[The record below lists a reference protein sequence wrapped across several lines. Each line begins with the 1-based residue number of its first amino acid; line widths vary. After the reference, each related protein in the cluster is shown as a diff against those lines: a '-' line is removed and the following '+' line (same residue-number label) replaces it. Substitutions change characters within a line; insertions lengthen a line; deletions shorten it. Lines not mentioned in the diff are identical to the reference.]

1 MITIRTYW
9 ICVLLWLTTTSASSQ
24 ITTLKGQLDSLLQ
37 SPTNEPFNGIVMI
50 SKKGKTLYLRTSG
63 WSDIER
69 KNYIN
74 KDAQFVVGSISKQFT
89 AALVLQEVEKSR
101 IDLHRPI
108 RLYLPSLSQAWA
120 DTVTVHHLLTHTHGI
135 EKLDRPTLF
144 AVGTKY
150 AYSQLGFELL
160 AQIVAK
166 TSGRSF
172 AEQAQRLFKRCGM
185 KNTFHPDTKQYS
197 NLVQGYTQNEQGTLE
212 KEQHSFQNYAAAG
225 SFVSTVDDLHLWNL
239 HFFKGKLLNPQ
250 SMQLLQTKHKGA
262 VRNHPLFGVTEY
274 GYGITVDTKEGL
286 SQLGQTGY
294 APGFVS
300 MNFYFPKTE
309 TSVIILSNFDYH
321 PADLKKSFRYHTR
334 ILSLIRSV
342 LLKH

>member
-1 MITIRTYW
+1 MISIRNYS
-9 ICVLLWLTTTSASSQ
+9 ICVLLWVTTSASSQ
-24 ITTLKGQLDSLLQ
+24 ITTLKGQLDSLMQ

-50 SKKGKTLYLRTSG
+50 TQKSKTLYLRTNG

-69 KNYIN
+69 KNSIN
-74 KDAQFVVGSISKQFT
+74 KDAQFVVGSVSKQFT
-89 AALVLQEVEKSR
+89 AALVLQEVEKGR
-101 IDLHRPI
+101 VDLHRPI
-108 RLYLPSLSQAWA
+108 RRYLPTLSQAWA

-144 AVGTKY
+144 PVGTKY
-150 AYSQLGFELL
+150 AYSQIGFELL
-160 AQIVAK
+160 AQILAK
-166 TSGRSF
+166 SSGRSF
-172 AEQAQRLFKRCGM
+172 AEQARRLFNRCGM
-185 KNTFHPDTKQYS
+185 KNSFHPDIKQYS
-197 NLVQGYTQNEQGTLE
+197 NLVQGYTRNEQGTLE

-225 SFVSTVDDLHLWNL
+225 SIISTVDDLNKWNEY
-239 HFFKGKLLNPQ
+239 FFKEKLLNPQ

-309 TSVIILSNFDYH
+309 TSVIILSNIDYH
-321 PADLKKSFRYHTR
+321 PADLKRSFRYHTR
-334 ILSLIRSV
+334 ILELVRGE
-342 LLKH
+342 LLTH

>member
-9 ICVLLWLTTTSASSQ
+9 ICVLLWVTTTSALSQ
-24 ITTLKGQLDSLLQ
+24 ISTLKGQLDSLLQ

-50 SKKGKTLYLRTSG
+50 TQKGKTLYLRTSG

-69 KNYIN
+69 KNPIN
-74 KDAQFVVGSISKQFT
+74 KDAQFVVGSVSKQFT
-89 AALVLQEVEKSR
+89 AALVLQEVEKGS
-101 IDLHRPI
+101 IELHRPI
-108 RLYLPSLSQAWA
+108 RRYLPNLSQAWA

-144 AVGTKY
+144 PVGSRY

-160 AQIVAK
+160 AQVVAK

-185 KNTFHPDTKQYS
+185 KHTFHPDIKQYS
-197 NLVQGYTQNEQGTLE
+197 NLVQGYTRNEQGALE

-225 SFVSTVDDLHLWNL
+225 SFVSMVDDLLQWNQ

-274 GYGITVDTKEGL
+274 GYGIMVDTKDGL
-286 SQLGQTGY
+286 LQLGQTGY
-294 APGFVS
+294 APGFIS

-309 TSVIILSNFDYH
+309 TSVIILSNIDYH
-321 PADLKKSFRYHTR
+321 PADLKRTFKYHTR
-334 ILSLIRSV
+334 ILELVRGA
-342 LLKH
+342 LTKH